1 MKKRY
6 QVNWNQ
12 AEDNI
17 TLIDGKYKLK
27 ASAFDV
33 KPAGTWVGHSNNYG
47 ITLEDKV
54 MIGVDFKTP
63 DTFTIQDKTIYRF
76 PRLDLPRQKVDLL
89 KEKYN
94 VKVIRDPDKADIHI
108 ISDKLFDNIIDFN
121 WHTSSTFL
129 HFFKVLKNLKENG
142 YLTDE
147 ALTKVKDIME
157 LVGTNSMIKIESKY
171 SYRHNSHTNLDPI
184 GKFISIIDELW
195 TNEEINKSKD
205 LIIEDKNIQD
215 FLNIKNSSAT
225 VLYDTDVI
233 GIIDGQLAVI
243 DNVEYEGIRKMIVSN
258 DKDNRSLALE
268 MLANCN
274 VDKSYDVVSSI
285 FYWEYNW
292 LKDTNNWNS
301 VNVKALRKRLKEY
314 QGGPCTS
321 NIYAYNKYIN
331 NLVKDDKLTEY
342 AVNETRKKLYHEVL
356 GNLVGTTADVFEV
369 KFENLE
375 LKEPLIQKIKTDE

>member
-12 AEDNI
+12 SEDNI

-27 ASAFDV
+27 ASSFDV
-33 KPAGTWVGHSNNYG
+33 KPAGTWIGHTDNYS
-47 ITLEDKV
+47 ITLEDEV
-54 MIGVDFKTP
+54 MGGIDFKIP

-76 PRLDLPRQKVDLL
+76 PHLNLPRQKVDLL

-94 VKVIRDPDKADIHI
+94 VKVIRDPNKADIHV
-108 ISDKLFDNIIDFN
+108 ISNKLFDNIIDFR
-121 WHTSSTFL
+121 WGTSSTFL
-129 HFFKVLKNLKENG
+129 HFFKVLKNLKEND
-142 YLTDE
+142 YLSNE

-157 LVGTNSMIKIESKY
+157 MVGTDSMIKIESKY
-171 SYRHNSHTNLDPI
+171 SYRHNSHTSLDPI

-195 TNEEINKSKD
+195 INEEINKTRD

-215 FLNIKNSSAT
+215 FLNIKNSTAT
-225 VLYDTDVI
+225 VIYDTDVI
-233 GIIDGQLAVI
+233 SIIDGQLAII
-243 DNVEYEGIRKMIVSN
+243 DNTEYEGIRKMIVSS

-274 VDKSYDVVSSI
+274 LDKSYDVVSGI

-301 VNVKALRKRLKEY
+301 VNVKALRKRMEEY
-314 QGGPCTS
+314 KGGVSTS
-321 NIYAYNKYIN
+321 GIYAYNKYIHNLIKN
-331 NLVKDDKLTEY
+331 NKLTKF
-342 AVNETRKKLYHEVL
+342 ALDRTRQKLYNNVL
-356 GNLVGTTADVFEV
+356 SNLVGDSADVFNV
-369 KFENLE
+369 TFDNLNLKPS
-375 LKEPLIQKIKTDE
+375 LKEKLITNE

>member
-12 AEDNI
+12 SEENVTI
-17 TLIDGKYKLK
+17 VNGKCKLK

-33 KPAGTWVGHSNNYG
+33 LSAGTWVGHSNDYA
-47 ITLEDKV
+47 ITKADKV
-54 MIGVDFKTP
+54 RIGVDFKTP

-76 PRLDLPRQKVDLL
+76 PKLDLPRQKVDLL

-94 VKVIRDPDKADIHI
+94 VKVIRDPNKADIHV
-108 ISDKLFDNIIDFN
+108 ISDKLFDSIFDYN
-121 WHTSSTFL
+121 WQTSSTFL
-129 HFFKVLKNLKENG
+129 HFFKVLKKLKEDDH
-142 YLTDE
+142 LTVG
-147 ALTKVKDIME
+147 ALEKVKDIME
-157 LVGTNSMIKIESKY
+157 TVGVDSMVKLENKY
-171 SYRHNSHTNLDPI
+171 SYRHNSYSNPDATSIFLDI
-184 GKFISIIDELW
+184 INGLWLNEEVNMNKDIIID
-195 TNEEINKSKD
+195 
-205 LIIEDKNIQD
+205 DKNIQD
-215 FLNIKNSSAT
+215 FLDIKNSSAT

-375 LKEPLIQKIKTDE
+375 LKEKLIQKIKTDE